1 MSQIKQTLTDTIKV
15 SMKAREIERVKVL
28 RNVQAV
34 IKQIEIDRR
43 IELDDAEVLEI
54 LQKQLKQRHESLTI
68 FTENGRDDLATKEQF
83 EIDIINEYM
92 PKQMDE
98 SEITALVNA
107 EIAEQGA
114 TSMRDMGSVMGILKT
129 KTAGRADPALISK
142 LVKDALQGYSRRHV
156 DKMSAIFYIAFYSSQ
171 LSNNR
176 LRLKVFGGFYRFNF
190 GINIGKQWT
199 SAIGL
204 IGVLQIF
211 CQFFGLR

>member
-15 SMKAREIERVKVL
+15 SMKAREIERVKIL

-92 PKQMDE
+92 PKQMDDA
-98 SEITALVNA
+98 EITALVNA

-142 LVKDALQGYSRRHV
+142 LVKDALQG
-156 DKMSAIFYIAFYSSQ
+156 
-171 LSNNR
+171 
-176 LRLKVFGGFYRFNF
+176 
-190 GINIGKQWT
+190 
-199 SAIGL
+199 
-204 IGVLQIF
+204 
-211 CQFFGLR
+211 

>member
-1 MSQIKQTLTDTIKV
+1 MSQLKQTLTDTIIV

-34 IKQIEIDRR
+34 IKQIEIDRQT
-43 IELDDAEVLEI
+43 ELNDAEVLEI

-68 FTENGRDDLATKEQF
+68 FTENGRDDLANKEQF

-92 PKQMDE
+92 PKQMDDA
-98 SEITALVNA
+98 EITALVNA

-142 LVKDALQGYSRRHV
+142 LVKDALQG
-156 DKMSAIFYIAFYSSQ
+156 
-171 LSNNR
+171 
-176 LRLKVFGGFYRFNF
+176 
-190 GINIGKQWT
+190 
-199 SAIGL
+199 
-204 IGVLQIF
+204 
-211 CQFFGLR
+211 

>member
-92 PKQMDE
+92 PKQMDDAE
-98 SEITALVNA
+98 MTALVNA

-142 LVKDALQGYSRRHV
+142 LVKDALQG
-156 DKMSAIFYIAFYSSQ
+156 
-171 LSNNR
+171 
-176 LRLKVFGGFYRFNF
+176 
-190 GINIGKQWT
+190 
-199 SAIGL
+199 
-204 IGVLQIF
+204 
-211 CQFFGLR
+211 

>member
-15 SMKAREIERVKVL
+15 SMKARELERVKVL

-92 PKQMDE
+92 PKQMDDAE
-98 SEITALVNA
+98 LAALVSA

-114 TSMRDMGSVMGILKT
+114 TSMRDMGSVMGILKS

-142 LVKDALQGYSRRHV
+142 LVKDALQG
-156 DKMSAIFYIAFYSSQ
+156 
-171 LSNNR
+171 
-176 LRLKVFGGFYRFNF
+176 
-190 GINIGKQWT
+190 
-199 SAIGL
+199 
-204 IGVLQIF
+204 
-211 CQFFGLR
+211 